1 MNFYNFHTVNKNF
14 SFIRNHSYVN
24 FHYLKNVNTFEGLGK
39 EHCTIYVFQFY
50 RVCVICGASAHYRH
64 YGVIACERC
73 YKFYRGAIFKQEN
86 LTRAENCTG
95 TCDINESTRNNCHS
109 CRFLK
114 CQEQGMKIP
123 KDKLRSRYN
132 LVFKEY
138 WVLVDMYYV
147 VFFFSFFFLF
157 LHKEKLSHTEI
168 NLQQDIIFP
177 SRFYAFYKKVPWF

>member
-1 MNFYNFHTVNKNF
+1 M
-14 SFIRNHSYVN
+14 
-24 FHYLKNVNTFEGLGK
+24 
-39 EHCTIYVFQFY
+39 
-50 RVCVICGASAHYRH
+50 CVICGASAHYRH

-147 VFFFSFFFLF
+147 VFFFFLFFSFFAQR
-157 LHKEKLSHTEI
+157 ETLSHWNQFTARYNFSITILCILQKSSVILNKNGEFIKQVQKLEFLLKWPILLHNSIFEI
-168 NLQQDIIFP
+168 I
-177 SRFYAFYKKVPWF
+177 